1 MGFDAL
7 FFARIDDQDKD
18 TRMNNKELEWVWRP
32 NSKSLGNDIQIFTH
46 TLYNHYSSP
55 EDMNFDILDNN
66 EPWINDPDSL
76 DFNADKKAQ
85 ELIS

>member
-55 EDMNFDILDNN
+55 
-66 EPWINDPDSL
+66 
-76 DFNADKKAQ
+76 
-85 ELIS
+85 

>member
-1 MGFDAL
+1 
-7 FFARIDDQDKD
+7 
-18 TRMNNKELEWVWRP
+18 
-32 NSKSLGNDIQIFTH
+32 
-46 TLYNHYSSP
+46 
-55 EDMNFDILDNN
+55 MNFDILDNN